1 MRRRLYWFAAKD
13 VGDARTRDSMAGDE
27 SRKLYIEANTVS
39 KATMET
45 AEEASKEPATQD
57 RGRGHISH
65 RTSQDPGFGGLQRG
79 RQGRVPNKQLVRNS
93 KKTNFFPTHTQSLLI
108 KNPCKGERYA
118 IDTGLKEKAE
128 DIFVFSRGSC
138 YFGRQ

>member
-1 MRRRLYWFAAKD
+1 MLRRLYWFAAKD

-39 KATMET
+39 KATMEA

-93 KKTNFFPTHTQSLLI
+93 KKTKFFPHTDTKSAYKESMQRRKKRNRYRI
-108 KNPCKGERYA
+108 EGE
-118 IDTGLKEKAE
+118 
-128 DIFVFSRGSC
+128 S
-138 YFGRQ
+138 